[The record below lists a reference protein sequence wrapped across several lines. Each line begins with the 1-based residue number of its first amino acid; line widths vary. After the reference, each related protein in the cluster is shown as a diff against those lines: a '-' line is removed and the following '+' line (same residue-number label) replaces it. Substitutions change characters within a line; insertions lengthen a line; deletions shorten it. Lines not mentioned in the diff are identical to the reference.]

1 MPETVAS
8 VLCKFMDRDYSRSR
22 IGNHHAEL
30 IEEGQELPKRA
41 LDDHSFNAEGVEC
54 FNNGI
59 VGNFAAMPADPNSG
73 IFPLR
78 IKTPTQFAGC
88 RKSRYNARLYG
99 IQSRNIGLLGTHPGY
114 V

>member
-1 MPETVAS
+1 MPETAAS
-8 VLCKFMDRDYSRSR
+8 VLCKFMERNYSRSR
-22 IGNHHAEL
+22 IGNDHAEL
-30 IEEGQELPKRA
+30 VEEGGNCQNRL
-41 LDDHSFNAEGVEC
+41 LTDCLFNAESVEC

-59 VGNFAAMPADPNSG
+59 VANFAAMPADRNSG
-73 IFPLR
+73 IFPLWL
-78 IKTPTQFAGC
+78 KTPTQFAGC